1 MIGGSGEDSGIK
13 KSNVVN
19 RRMFIFAAAKAVVFF
34 GIVGRL
40 FSLQISENKKYLTL
54 SDKNRLREARLPPVR
69 GEFEDYFGNRIAKNL
84 TVYQLHVV
92 PEQVEDFK
100 TLIVRLKDI
109 LNLSSSELEEL
120 IKKKN
125 KQKPWETLIV
135 SENLTWDEF
144 SKINFYLHELS
155 GARPVLTVG
164 RNYPYN
170 ETYTHVLGYVSEASV
185 EDLISNEIIKER
197 NVPGLRVGKTGLEKA
212 LEKELIG
219 TNGVQRFEVNA
230 YGKRINQI
238 DFNEGEQG
246 KRIKLTIDTEIQK
259 YTQEL
264 LNEKAGSIS
273 VMDIY
278 TGEIIA
284 MNSSPSFDPNLFL
297 YGIEKNKWKEIKSN
311 PLKPLLNK
319 TVSGLYSP
327 GSTIKPIVA
336 LSALE
341 NDVITTNMKVNCRGH
356 KHPLELYG
364 MKYHCWKKQGH
375 GYMSLKNAIKQSCDT
390 YFYEAARLLGVD
402 RLNETAKKFGL
413 GGVVLGEYFN
423 EKKGVVPSTKWK
435 KQAIGQNWY
444 LGETLIN
451 GIGQGYIQ
459 TTPLQLCLMT
469 AQLANGGHKIYPK
482 IIFDD
487 QQESIESIKQ
497 KMKFAAEKK
506 DEDSNI
512 FSTTE
517 KLFNPKEKNYKIL
530 YRNKENVKFV
540 LDAMFRSTNEVYGT
554 SFSSRIEDPKYQ
566 FAGKTGT
573 AQVKRITKEERE
585 LDLKTNQ
592 IPYKE
597 RDHAWFVAF
606 GPYKEPRYAVS
617 ILVEH
622 GGSGSATA
630 APIAKKLF
638 KFVIDRHE
646 LREKINKKNLASTDI

>member
-1 MIGGSGEDSGIK
+1 MLGEGIGSNIK
-13 KSNVVN
+13 KSNLIT
-19 RRMFIFAAAKAVVFF
+19 RRMFIASTAKALVFF
-34 GIVGRL
+34 GIISRL
-40 FSLQISENKKYLTL
+40 FYLQVEQNKKYLTL
-54 SDKNRLREARLPPVR
+54 SDRNRIRENRLPPVR
-69 GEFEDYFGNRIAKNL
+69 GEFKDYFDNIIAGNL
-84 TVYQLHVV
+84 DVYELHVI
-92 PEQVEDFK
+92 PEQVEDFRV
-100 TLIVRLKDI
+100 LITRVKQILKLTDKDI
-109 LNLSSSELEEL
+109 DK
-120 IKKKN
+120 IYKAKN
-125 KQKPWETLIV
+125 KQKPWETIII
-135 SENLTWDEF
+135 SDNLTWDEF
-144 SKINFYLHELS
+144 SKINYYLYDLP
-155 GARPVLTVG
+155 GLKPIITVG
-164 RNYPYN
+164 RNYPYK
-170 ETYTHVLGYVSEASV
+170 EVYTHILGYVSEVS
-185 EDLISNEIIKER
+185 ENDLQTNETIKNR
-197 NVPGLRVGKTGLEKA
+197 NVPGLRVGKTGLEKM
-212 LEKELIG
+212 LENEIIG
-219 TNGVQRFEVNA
+219 TNSIQRFEVNA

-238 DFNEGEQG
+238 DYENGQQG
-246 KRIKLTIDTEIQK
+246 KTIKLTIDSVIQS

-264 LNEKAGSIS
+264 LQDKAGSIS

-278 TGEIIA
+278 TGDIIA

-297 YGIEKNKWKEIKSN
+297 YGINPDLWKKIRN
-311 PLKPLLNK
+311 DPLKPLLNK

-341 NDVITTNMKVNCRGH
+341 NDVISPNFKVNCRGH
-356 KHPLELYG
+356 KNPLELYG
-364 MKYHCWKKQGH
+364 GKYHCWKKEGH

-402 RLNETAKKFGL
+402 RLNLTAKKFGL
-413 GGVVLGEYFN
+413 GEVVLGNYFN

-435 KQAIGQNWY
+435 KEAIGQNWY

-482 IIFDD
+482 IIFDNKSD
-487 QQESIESIKQ
+487 SVESIKY
-497 KMKFAAEKK
+497 KMKLSEQSNKYGIDLIERTESDIDNNKK
-506 DEDSNI
+506 
-512 FSTTE
+512 TYPT
-517 KLFNPKEKNYKIL
+517 L

-585 LDLKTNQ
+585 LDLKTSQ
-592 IPYKE
+592 IPYKQ

-606 GPYKEPRYAVS
+606 GPYNNPRYAVS

-622 GGSGSATA
+622 GGSGSSAA

-638 KFVIDRHE
+638 KIIVDRHE
-646 LREKINKKNLASTDI
+646 EREKINIKNSTKI

>member
-1 MIGGSGEDSGIK
+1 MIGEGGRDSGFK
-13 KSNVVN
+13 KSNTIN
-19 RRMFIFAAAKAVVFF
+19 RRMFIFAAAKAIIFF

-40 FSLQISENKKYLTL
+40 FSLQITENKKYLTL
-54 SDKNRLREARLPPVR
+54 SDKNRLREARLPPIR
-69 GEFEDYFGNRIAKNL
+69 GEFQDYFGKKIAKNL

-100 TLIVRLKDI
+100 TLMVRLKDI
-109 LNLSSSELEEL
+109 LNFSNAHLENL
-120 IKKKN
+120 VKKKN
-125 KQKPWETLIV
+125 KQKPWETLII

-144 SKINFYLHELS
+144 TKINFYLHELS

-164 RNYPYN
+164 RNYPYD
-170 ETYTHVLGYVSEASV
+170 ETYTHVLGYVAEASV
-185 EDLISNEIIKER
+185 DDLIKNEIIKQR

-212 LEKELIG
+212 LEHELIG
-219 TNGVQRFEVNA
+219 TNGIRRFEVNA

-238 DFNEGEQG
+238 DYEEGEQG
-246 KRIKLTIDTEIQK
+246 KNIKLTIDTEIQK
-259 YTQEL
+259 FTKEL
-264 LNEKAGSIS
+264 LKDKAGSIS

-297 YGIEKNKWKEIKSN
+297 YGIDKDSWKKIKED
-311 PLKPLLNK
+311 PLKPLVNK

-341 NDVITTNMKVNCRGH
+341 NDIISPNFKVNCKGH

-364 MKYHCWKKQGH
+364 QKYHCWKKQGH

-390 YFYEAARLLGVD
+390 YFYEASRLLGVD
-402 RLNETAKKFGL
+402 RLNVTARKFGL
-413 GGVVLGEYFN
+413 GDKVLGNYFN
-423 EKKGVVPSTKWK
+423 ERKGVVPSTKWK
-435 KQAIGQNWY
+435 KEAIGQNWY

-451 GIGQGYIQ
+451 GIGQGYIL

-482 IIFDD
+482 VIVDKN
-487 QQESIESIKQ
+487 QESIISIQ
-497 KMKFAAEKK
+497 NKMKLASENIVEESNLLSATEKFFESNEKK
-506 DEDSNI
+506 YPA
-512 FSTTE
+512 
-517 KLFNPKEKNYKIL
+517 LYKNQ
-530 YRNKENVKFV
+530 ENVKFI
-540 LDAMFRSTNEVYGT
+540 LDAMFRSTNEIYGT

-573 AQVKRITKEERE
+573 SQVKRITEKERE
-585 LDLKTNQ
+585 LDLEINQ
-592 IPYKE
+592 IPYRE
-597 RDHAWFVAF
+597 RDHAWYIAF
-606 GPYKEPRYAVS
+606 GPYKNPRYAVS

-622 GGSGSATA
+622 GGSGSSTA

-638 KFVIDRHE
+638 KFVIDRHN
-646 LREKINKKNLASTDI
+646 LREQTRTKNLINI